1 VEAAR
6 CPRCWFVGAS
16 CVCAAV
22 ETVPTRTRV
31 VIVRHRLERWRS
43 SNTGRLA
50 NLVLPNSEIVPYGDD
65 GDVAAQRLPALADG
79 AWLVFPE
86 GAGVEC
92 LPPPRTLIVLDAT
105 WSQARRMY
113 RKLPAV
119 RGLPV
124 LKLAGGAVAP
134 ARLRD
139 SPGDGKVSTIEAIAA
154 ALRAVEG
161 AEQAALA
168 LERVFA
174 EAVRSAQKLGR
185 RST

>member
-1 VEAAR
+1 MEAAR

-134 ARLRD
+134 ARLR
-139 SPGDGKVSTIEAIAA
+139 EAIAA